1 MSGSIRESKESI
13 FTYGTDTPANHRVSL
28 YVAGVCACLLI
39 LITTVL
45 VVIPDDLYSS
55 NPSLETDP
63 KPPSVRSLDSL
74 RPSIAGWPDVGGS
87 CELESKNNSE
97 NCKVVCRDI
106 GQSGNDEFQPGDF
119 IQQQVAEM
127 YINQSVSESC
137 YLAPIWQMS
146 IIDTYFPHNTIAS
159 NWFVTTIK
167 TSFPGI
173 SSLEIQDCYGLN
185 KIEDSAFANFPFG
198 TNLTQLTLSQN
209 MALKHYTA
217 GIAGGLTALTAF
229 NLRGNGVM
237 MSVDEHILDPFKY
250 SLQVFEI
257 QGGINE
263 AQLLEKMIGP
273 SQGYLNSLV
282 LVDLSYNSAGEGMH
296 RLSANQ
302 LGALNMV
309 ESLTIRRSGVLTIDV
324 DTFNTIS
331 GKLNILD
338 LKENQLKTIQNG
350 TFDAMKSSGR
360 KVSLTL
366 KEPASQRGKP
376 LLEADMTTAC
386 PEVTTTLTPT
396 STTNTRPTTTAP
408 PELAEFECKSFA
420 SQTYGLA
427 EKKST
432 VERKHNYINFTIKE
446 LPDDGKGKPKV
457 VIISNDSMEQ
467 GLTLVWHDVQDISS
481 LNCAENFSKEYAVE
495 NLTREKTYVFCLV
508 EGKRIETPSQCKGVT
523 IKPAWESRAW
533 FTNKS
538 MPMWIGIFVVIA
550 IACALVGAFS
560 VILAFWRKPT
570 LLALHS
576 RVVKVR
582 TSKTEAVVMP
592 KQSKK
597 NKTEPQADNASIH
610 SDPSYVTVR
619 RANRVSLVAFRF
631 REWLRKV
638 ENGEISP
645 KDPYTIDICN
655 TGCNREHDNCANES
669 GIKTESS
676 ISNL

>member
-1 MSGSIRESKESI
+1 
-13 FTYGTDTPANHRVSL
+13 
-28 YVAGVCACLLI
+28 
-39 LITTVL
+39 
-45 VVIPDDLYSS
+45 
-55 NPSLETDP
+55 
-63 KPPSVRSLDSL
+63 
-74 RPSIAGWPDVGGS
+74 
-87 CELESKNNSE
+87 
-97 NCKVVCRDI
+97 
-106 GQSGNDEFQPGDF
+106 
-119 IQQQVAEM
+119 M

-137 YLAPIWQMS
+137 YLAPIWQML

-159 NWFVTTIK
+159 NWFVTTVK
-167 TSFPGI
+167 TSFPEI

-185 KIEDSAFANFPFG
+185 KIEDNAFANPPFG
-198 TNLTQLTLSQN
+198 TNLKELTLSQN
-209 MALKHYTA
+209 KALKQYTA
-217 GIAGGLTALTAF
+217 GITGGLTALTAF
-229 NLRGNGVM
+229 NLRENGLM
-237 MSVDEHILDPFKY
+237 MSVDEHMLDPFKY
-250 SLQVFEI
+250 SLQIFEMK
-257 QGGINE
+257 GGINE

-273 SQGYLNSLV
+273 SQGNLNSLV
-282 LVDLSYNSAGEGMH
+282 LVDLSYNSAGTGMD
-296 RLSANQ
+296 RLSAKQ
-302 LGALNMV
+302 LGALNKV
-309 ESLTIRRSGVLTIDV
+309 ESLFIIRSGVLSIDV

-331 GKLNILD
+331 GNLQKLNLR
-338 LKENQLKTIQNG
+338 ENQLKTIQNG

-360 KVSLTL
+360 NVLLTL
-366 KEPASQRGKP
+366 KDNPWVCDCYLEWLQTLLNDINSKIELEEKNATICAEPESERGKP
-376 LLEADMTTAC
+376 FLEANMTAC

-420 SQTYGLA
+420 YQTDGLA
-427 EKKST
+427 EKKSAI
-432 VERKHNYINFTIKE
+432 EREHNYINFTIKE
-446 LPDDGKGKPKV
+446 LPDDGKGTPKV
-457 VIISNDSMEQ
+457 VIISNGSTEQ
-467 GLTLVWHDVQDISS
+467 CLTLVWHDVQDISS

-576 RVVKVR
+576 RVVRVR

-655 TGCNREHDNCANES
+655 TSCNREHDNCANVS
-669 GIKTESS
+669 GINTEST